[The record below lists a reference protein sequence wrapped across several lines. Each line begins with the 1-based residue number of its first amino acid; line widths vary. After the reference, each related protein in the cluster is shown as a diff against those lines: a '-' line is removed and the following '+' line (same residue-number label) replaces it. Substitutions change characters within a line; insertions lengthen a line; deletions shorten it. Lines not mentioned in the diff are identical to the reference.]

1 MTVLYICP
9 SSSIQIQLF
18 TIYTMIVPPGV
29 SYRSP
34 CLYCCDPCL
43 FVCLCLC
50 LFKEIPSPVVLEVE
64 LPPDVGVSLVFS
76 IVFVFVFS
84 FPNKSSCPQNY
95 SHLVFSR
102 SSFLLM
108 LAAALFDSSFFNS
121 CKSTSGTETCKILQY
136 IKINNICSKRMFLLR
151 NIFKR
156 HEISLFQQGLFC
168 GKP

>member
-1 MTVLYICP
+1 
-9 SSSIQIQLF
+9 
-18 TIYTMIVPPGV
+18 MIVPPGV

-43 FVCLCLC
+43 FACLCLC

-64 LPPDVGVSLVFS
+64 LLPDVGVSLVFS

-121 CKSTSGTETCKILQY
+121 CKSTSGTETCEILR
-136 IKINNICSKRMFLLR
+136 IKIEIKIKKQVLHKKYICKSTSGTETCEMFQVKINDICFR
-151 NIFKR
+151 KKEPEQ
-156 HEISLFQQGLFC
+156 HFQ
-168 GKP
+168 